1 MNIEEIE
8 GIGPQFAEQLRGA
21 GVRTTEAL
29 LERGG
34 TRKGRQ
40 ELADASGLAV
50 ARILEWVNRADL
62 FRIKGIGSEFSD
74 LLEVAGVDT
83 VAELAQLNAANL
95 AAALAKAVEERP
107 NIVRRGPSESVVA
120 DWITQAKDLP
130 RAVEY

>member
-40 ELADASGLAV
+40 ELADASGLTA

-83 VAELAQLNAANL
+83 VAELAQRNATNL

-107 NIVRRGPSESVVA
+107 SIVRRVPSESVVA

>member
-40 ELADASGLAV
+40 ELADASGLTA

-83 VAELAQLNAANL
+83 VAELAQRNATNL

-107 NIVRRGPSESVVA
+107 NIVRRVPGESVVA

>member
-40 ELADASGLAV
+40 ELADASGLSA

-83 VAELAQLNAANL
+83 VAELAQRNATNL

-107 NIVRRGPSESVVA
+107 NIVRRVPSESVVA

>member
-40 ELADASGLAV
+40 ELADASGLTG

-83 VAELAQLNAANL
+83 VAELAQRNATNL

-107 NIVRRGPSESVVA
+107 SIVRRVPSESVVA
-120 DWITQAKDLP
+120 DWIAQAKDLP